1 MQNWDFFG
9 TKFGLWSHLGPSPKF
24 GTSLE
29 RLAVWTLEPFGFFI
43 IIHLTKFISMAWQGV
58 VCWGVDKEGKRKLG
72 KGRLAQNFG
81 QHQLLSQFFLVQPFH
96 RPKAVLYKVL
106 FTCLPISFVFHQ
118 NKNKAQ
124 GATENVLGKN
134 VREDPF
140 ALTPPTF
147 GHGPFGWV
155 GLNACPEGLEH
166 LFTATTVILQILSNW
181 SQSARLSAGVAHRCT
196 IFLCHLDLE
205 I

>member
-1 MQNWDFFG
+1 
-9 TKFGLWSHLGPSPKF
+9 
-24 GTSLE
+24 
-29 RLAVWTLEPFGFFI
+29 
-43 IIHLTKFISMAWQGV
+43 MAWQGV

-147 GHGPFGWV
+147 GH
-155 GLNACPEGLEH
+155 CPNR
-166 LFTATTVILQILSNW
+166 I
-181 SQSARLSAGVAHRCT
+181 
-196 IFLCHLDLE
+196 
-205 I
+205 

>member
-1 MQNWDFFG
+1 
-9 TKFGLWSHLGPSPKF
+9 
-24 GTSLE
+24 
-29 RLAVWTLEPFGFFI
+29 
-43 IIHLTKFISMAWQGV
+43 MAWQGV

-147 GHGPFGWV
+147 GH
-155 GLNACPEGLEH
+155 CPNRIWPTHSHSTGHSEPSEQAFRPPHPMPKCRGRQKDAKESSLGH
-166 LFTATTVILQILSNW
+166 RKRAPLAALFK
-181 SQSARLSAGVAHRCT
+181 SAMTS
-196 IFLCHLDLE
+196 
-205 I
+205 

>member
-1 MQNWDFFG
+1 
-9 TKFGLWSHLGPSPKF
+9 
-24 GTSLE
+24 
-29 RLAVWTLEPFGFFI
+29 
-43 IIHLTKFISMAWQGV
+43 MAWQGV

-147 GHGPFGWV
+147 GHCQNRIWPTHPHLTGHSGAGPDWALWDQFEKICKITVVVVNKFPKPSTLLNLPPTGHAGGVKILCWTSARPVGPHARWV
-155 GLNACPEGLEH
+155 GGFPLGYN
-166 LFTATTVILQILSNW
+166 
-181 SQSARLSAGVAHRCT
+181 
-196 IFLCHLDLE
+196 
-205 I
+205 

>member
-1 MQNWDFFG
+1 
-9 TKFGLWSHLGPSPKF
+9 
-24 GTSLE
+24 
-29 RLAVWTLEPFGFFI
+29 
-43 IIHLTKFISMAWQGV
+43 MAWQGV

-147 GHGPFGWV
+147 GHCPNSDWTPPPHSTGHSGALFVGPF
-155 GLNACPEGLEH
+155 
-166 LFTATTVILQILSNW
+166 FTILQGCMLPKTV
-181 SQSARLSAGVAHRCT
+181 SAPNHLGKRLDPPKNKDMP
-196 IFLCHLDLE
+196 I
-205 I
+205 